1 MQFWW
6 QGCTL
11 TVRRCC
17 AIPNCDR
24 NKVDTVCEREDCPLR
39 VTFGVHSILVDNCS
53 EEERLQGQQTPLW
66 SASLFD
72 VAHWFKFPA
81 ARLLCPGILPQE
93 CAEDPPANLHLQV
106 PSKSRST
113 CLPSPHSPTPSD
125 SSVYSVCMCA
135 CMSACVSM
143 CGCVCVRNN
152 PQPQHPNT

>member
-1 MQFWW
+1 MFWW

-53 EEERLQGQQTPLW
+53 EGERLQGQQTPLW
-66 SASLFD
+66 SPSLFD
-72 VAHWFKFPA
+72 VAHWFRFPA

-93 CAEDPPANLHLQV
+93 ALQKWPLQQDV
-106 PSKSRST
+106 TERPREEESEKST
-113 CLPSPHSPTPSD
+113 CDTQVTDLCPS
-125 SSVYSVCMCA
+125 
-135 CMSACVSM
+135 
-143 CGCVCVRNN
+143 
-152 PQPQHPNT
+152 